1 MSNENKNNIELI
13 DGNVKLVFSPETD
26 TGYIKIG
33 EQEVDIDEKILASL
47 SVLTNIVYVEQGFDG
62 VDQLEEG
69 LGIGI
74 GLGIAEL
81 AYFAKM
87 LRVKE

>member
-74 GLGIAEL
+74 GLGGN
-81 AYFAKM
+81 Y
-87 LRVKE
+87 